1 MLRIKQIIS
10 GVLDKI
16 VKNNP
21 DAPCSVRIFES
32 DDGGWKFQTLNG
44 VQTWG
49 NYDSYARA
57 RYVAEKYN
65 FIIVEEDKK

>member
-21 DAPCSVRIFES
+21 DAPCSVRIFKTE
-32 DDGGWKFQTLNG
+32 GGWKFRTLNG
-44 VQTWG
+44 AQTWG
-49 NYDSYARA
+49 NYDSYERA
-57 RYVAEKYN
+57 RHVAEKYN
-65 FIIVEEDKK
+65 FILVEEDKK

>member
-21 DAPCSVRIFES
+21 DAPCSVRIFETE
-32 DDGGWKFQTLNG
+32 GCWKFRTLNG
-44 VQTWG
+44 AQTWG
-49 NYDSYARA
+49 NYDSYERA
-57 RYVAEKYN
+57 RRVAEKYN
-65 FIIVEEDKK
+65 FILVEEGKK

>member
-1 MLRIKQIIS
+1 MQRIKQIIS

-32 DDGGWKFQTLNG
+32 NEGGWKFRTLNG

-49 NYDSYARA
+49 NYDSYERA
-57 RYVAEKYN
+57 RHVAEKYN
-65 FIIVEEDKK
+65 FILVEEDKK